1 MLLLVKWSTFKT
13 QFYTNMDLPWH
24 LYLMA
29 ALYLLAGLNH
39 FRNPRLYERII
50 PEYLPNPKLLNVLSG
65 IAEIVLAIGLVIPQT
80 SKIAAWGVIALLIA
94 IYPTHF
100 YMLQNPKAHMGLPKW
115 ALILRIPLQL
125 LLMYWAY
132 LYT

>member
-1 MLLLVKWSTFKT
+1 MI
-13 QFYTNMDLPWH
+13 LPWH

-50 PEYLPNPKLLNVLSG
+50 PDYLPNPKLLNQLSG
-65 IAEIVLAIGLVIPQT
+65 IAEIILAIGLIIPET
-80 SKIAAWGVIALLIA
+80 SAIAAWGVIALLIA
-94 IYPTHF
+94 VYPTHF
-100 YMLQNPKAHMGLPKW
+100 YMLQNEKAGMGLPKW
-115 ALILRIPLQL
+115 LLILRIPLQL
-125 LLMYWAY
+125 LLIFWAY